1 MNTRWIGVA
10 SMAVGGVLT
19 VVGAVGMLT
28 AGDQSVAAPE
38 TIDSTTTTEPS
49 TTSTTEPT
57 TTSTASSS
65 TTTQAPPTTELPTTS
80 TTTLPDPADVEVFV
94 NQFVA
99 WIEASDSAALVGR
112 LHPVV
117 IEEYGVDLCQEFVER
132 EILALEN
139 YRSTGSVNGPEA
151 SQFGSVD
158 IDVYRVPVAFIFQG
172 EEFTSDAAFAFVEG
186 TVHWFATCR

>member
-1 MNTRWIGVA
+1 MV
-10 SMAVGGVLT
+10 VGGVLS

-28 AGDQSVAAPE
+28 GGDQTVEVPVA
-38 TIDSTTTTEPS
+38 IDSTTTEPS
-49 TTSTTEPT
+49 TTSTTEPPT
-57 TTSTASSS
+57 TTTVSFS
-65 TTTQAPPTTELPTTS
+65 TTTGTPSTTEPPTTS

-99 WIEASDSAALVGR
+99 WIEEADTAALVGR

-117 IEEYGVDLCQEFVER
+117 VDEYGADLCRDFVER

-139 YRSTGSVNGPEA
+139 YRVTGSVTGPDA

-158 IDVYRVPVAFIFQG
+158 IDVYRVPVVFTFQG
-172 EEFTSDAAFAFVEG
+172 EEFASDAAFAFVDG
-186 TVHWFATCR
+186 AVHWFATCR